1 MKRANR
7 TSTLV
12 DFARGKLS
20 PEDSWKILDSIEST
34 PDHSSE
40 LEVIIDVMN
49 VSEERGELL
58 YRQDANAQE
67 RSGQAETFL
76 QRLLPK
82 KVRLSPAF
90 ALGGVVVVI
99 LGMLVGIRLSTSD
112 YYALA
117 ETGELRIESV
127 VRGPGAEDFEVARQ
141 RIERN
146 DIPGAIRVLQR
157 YTRAFPEGVGTD
169 YAHYC
174 VGALYLKLARQTI
187 VLLVPTFDAED
198 VNLALAH
205 LADAIQET
213 RNDVLAE
220 DAYVL
225 RAKGF
230 IMINKPD
237 AAIKELNNA
246 LKYNGPKQSEIHS
259 LLRALAER

>member
-1 MKRANR
+1 MKRAIR

-12 DFARGKLS
+12 DFARGRLS
-20 PEDSWKILDSIEST
+20 PEDSLKILDNIESST
-34 PDHSSE
+34 DHSSE
-40 LEVIIDVMN
+40 LEAVIDVMN
-49 VSEERGELL
+49 VSDERGEVL
-58 YRQDANAQE
+58 YQREANAQE
-67 RSGQAETFL
+67 RNGQGETFL

-82 KVRLSPAF
+82 KGRLSPAF

-99 LGMLVGIRLSTSD
+99 LGVLIGIRLSTSD

-146 DIPGAIRVLQR
+146 DIHGAIRVLER

-174 VGALYLKLARQTI
+174 VGALYLKAARQTI
-187 VLLVPTFDAED
+187 VLLVPTFDTED
-198 VNLALAH
+198 VNFALAH
-205 LADAIQET
+205 LAAAVQET

-220 DAYVL
+220 DACVL

-246 LKYNGPKQSEIHS
+246 LNYNGPRQSEIHS